1 MTEALNDTAP
11 SARWTV
17 EGFEYFWSRGR
28 DPQMVAPVVWP
39 EVVGR
44 WPRAAEPVAG
54 REAYIAAI
62 ANFLSAL
69 DAFKVEV
76 TDHAVSGDT
85 AFVRWVI
92 RGDFPVGPNE
102 MTGVDRLILKD
113 GFVVENHIH
122 SDHPMFD
129 RLAETNALG

>member
-44 WPRAAEPVAG
+44 WPRAAGPVVG
-54 REAYIAAI
+54 RAAYIDAI
-62 ANFLSAL
+62 ANFLAAL
-69 DAFKVEV
+69 GAFDVEV
-76 TDHAVSGDT
+76 TDHATNGDV

-92 RGDFPVGPNE
+92 RGDFPVGPGE
-102 MTGVDRLILKD
+102 MAGVDRLILKD
-113 GFVVENHIH
+113 GFVIENHIL
-122 SDHPMFD
+122 SDHPMFA
-129 RLAETNALG
+129 RFAETNALG